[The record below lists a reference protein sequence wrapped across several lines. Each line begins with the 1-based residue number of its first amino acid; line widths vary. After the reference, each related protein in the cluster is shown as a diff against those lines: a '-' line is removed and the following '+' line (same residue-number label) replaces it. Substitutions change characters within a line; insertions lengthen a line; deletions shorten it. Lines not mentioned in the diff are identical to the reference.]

1 MDPSQTERLATV
13 TSTLGKDVLLFR
25 RMKAHEALG
34 RMFRFD
40 LELVSKESDI
50 KFEDAI
56 GQPMTVELQLGG
68 DKSRFFSGLVTRFA
82 QVGTSGRLAKYE
94 VTLRPWLWFLTRTSD
109 CRIFPKKEEAKKMS
123 APKIIMEVFR
133 EHGFTDFEDHL
144 QESYKDR
151 EHCVQYRESDYDF
164 VMRLMEDEG
173 IYFYFRHEKDKH
185 FLVLCDSYSSHDKIS
200 GYEKVPYFPRG
211 NKEARERDHLFEW
224 NICKTVQTGICAL
237 SDFDFELPKKN
248 LEVKSSVGR
257 EHSHS
262 KFEAYDY
269 PGGYVDPAD
278 GEKDGKQNDK
288 DLKEAYE
295 KFAKT
300 RIEER
305 QARHEELRGAGNA
318 RGLTAG
324 ALFELTDHPR
334 KDQGGRE
341 YLIVSVSHDVRG
353 DDFAS
358 GGGEGEG
365 GEPYSCSIKA
375 IDAKQPYRP
384 ARVTAKPVIR
394 GPQTAIVVGKQ
405 GEEIWTDQYGRV
417 RVQFHWDRYGE
428 SDEKSSCW
436 VRVAQAWAGK
446 QWGGIHIPR
455 MGQEVIV
462 EYLEG
467 DPDRPI
473 ITGSVY
479 NGDNLPPYELPANQT
494 QSGIKTRSTKEGTDE
509 NFNEIRFEDLKGE
522 EQVFIHAEKNQDLE
536 VENDET
542 HWVGHDRTKKVDN
555 DETITIGNDKAVDVA
570 NNHKETVGGTQTVT
584 VKKSRTDS
592 VSENEER
599 TVSGNRTRS
608 VGKDE
613 TISIAATQKVSVD
626 KNRSAAI
633 AKDDGLS
640 VGGNLATSV
649 SKNAETTVTN
659 NYSLDAK
666 KIVIEAGTEISL
678 KTGSASIVMKK
689 NGDITINGKKINIKG
704 SGDVIIKGSKIAEN

>member
-1 MDPSQTERLATV
+1 MDASQSERLATV

-25 RMKAHEALG
+25 RMTAHEALG

-40 LELVSKESDI
+40 LELVSTEANA
-50 KFEDAI
+50 KFEDVI

-68 DKSRFFSGLVTRFA
+68 DKTRFFNGLVTRFA

-109 CRIFPKKEEAKKMS
+109 CRIFPDKEDAKKMS
-123 APKIIMEVFR
+123 APKIITEVFR

-151 EHCVQYRESDYDF
+151 EHCVQYRESDFDF

-173 IYFYFRHEKDKH
+173 IYFFFKHEKDKH
-185 FLVLCDSYSSHDKIS
+185 VLVLCDSYSSHDKVPN
-200 GYEKVPYFPRG
+200 YEKVPYFPRG
-211 NKEARERDHLFEW
+211 NEEARERDHLFDW
-224 NICKTVQTGICAL
+224 SICKTVQTGICAL

-248 LEVKSSVGR
+248 LEVKSTVSR
-257 EHSHS
+257 EHPHA
-262 KFEAYDY
+262 KFEAFDY
-269 PGGYVDPAD
+269 PGGYVDAAD
-278 GEKDGKQNDK
+278 GEKSEKQDNK
-288 DLKEAYE
+288 ELKGSYE
-295 KFAKT
+295 RIAKT

-305 QARHEELRGAGNA
+305 QARHEELRGEGNA

-341 YLIVSVSHDVRG
+341 YLIVSVSHDVRV

-358 GGGEGEG
+358 GGGEGAE

-384 ARVTAKPVIR
+384 ARVTTKPVIR
-394 GPQTAIVVGKQ
+394 GPQTAIVVGKD

-417 RVQFHWDRYGE
+417 LVQFHWDRYGA

-446 QWGGIHIPR
+446 QWGGMFIPR

-479 NGDNLPPYELPANQT
+479 NGDNMPPYELPANQT
-494 QSGIKTRSTKEGTDE
+494 QSGVKSRSTKEGTDE

-522 EQVFIHAEKNQDLE
+522 ELVYVQAEKDHEKL
-536 VENDET
+536 VKND
-542 HWVGHDRTKKVDN
+542 RRR
-555 DETITIGNDKAVDVA
+555 TIGNDETLDVG
-570 NNHKETVGGTQTVT
+570 NNQTEKIGNDKTLTIAKNHKEKIGESATIDITKNETVTIGEKMTVSVGKDRSLDVGENHTETVAKNKSVEAGKNMTRDVGESYTVKVGKDHKETVAKGYSLEAKQIFTEA
-584 VKKSRTDS
+584 KDS
-592 VSENEER
+592 VEFK
-599 TVSGNRTRS
+599 
-608 VGKDE
+608 VGK
-613 TISIAATQKVSVD
+613 
-626 KNRSAAI
+626 
-633 AKDDGLS
+633 
-640 VGGNLATSV
+640 
-649 SKNAETTVTN
+649 
-659 NYSLDAK
+659 
-666 KIVIEAGTEISL
+666 
-678 KTGSASIVMKK
+678 ASIIMKK
-689 NGDITINGKKINIKG
+689 NGDIEIKGGKINIKG
-704 SGDVIIKGSKIAEN
+704 SGDVVIKGSKIGEN